1 VLNKLLKHSGHQS
14 VTVSLRPMMLGAYT
28 ESGIYMTCMN
38 SAWEVQNC
46 YQKLVIVM
54 ESAAYVLHRLEQN
67 LDPST
72 NLWPPWACH
81 CWECHQQNV

>member
-1 VLNKLLKHSGHQS
+1 
-14 VTVSLRPMMLGAYT
+14 MLGAYT

-72 NLWPPWACH
+72 NL
-81 CWECHQQNV
+81 